1 MHISDGIVPVPLAA
15 AAWGVALVSV
25 ARGLRFLTL
34 ERVPRAAL
42 VSAVVFI
49 AAATVRFPLGVASLH
64 PVLNGLAGILLGPA
78 VLPAYFVGLLLQ
90 ALLLQFGGVTSL
102 GLNTLIL
109 AFPAVGA
116 GYVFRVLRRQFPSK
130 KNLFWSAAIVG
141 VLAPLFSSALWAGT
155 LFFSEKSFAPLASL
169 GMVPHIL
176 LALIEG
182 GVAGTVADY
191 LGRFRP
197 EFISSSEEGLGSSA
211 GPLD

>member
-130 KNLFWSAAIVG
+130 KTCFGVPRLWGFWHLSFLLPFG
-141 VLAPLFSSALWAGT
+141 LGLFSFL
-155 LFFSEKSFAPLASL
+155 KN
-169 GMVPHIL
+169 L
-176 LALIEG
+176 LPRL
-182 GVAGTVADY
+182 
-191 LGRFRP
+191 LR
-197 EFISSSEEGLGSSA
+197 
-211 GPLD
+211 